1 MLTKS
6 ADVLGGDAE
15 EDAAFMADGVTGS
28 RDQATD
34 MIFDGKTGV
43 AAFGKDASRFFIFE
57 CASKIFLVVEEIHI
71 PASIRAE
78 EFGAEPQLLHETLTV
93 RFKIFFHAVLAREAQ
108 ERHGFCTGD
117 EGRQENREL
126 TRRIFSETYARDCPN
141 ALHAS
146 ADSPSGVR

>member
-43 AAFGKDASRFFIFE
+43 AVFGEDASRFFIFE
-57 CASKIFLVVEEIHI
+57 RAGKIFLVVEEIHV
-71 PASIRAE
+71 PASIRAK
-78 EFGAEPQLLHETLTV
+78 EFGTKTELLHEALTV
-93 RFKIFFHAVLAREAQ
+93 HFKIFFHAVLARKAQ

-126 TRRIFSETYARDCPN
+126 ARRIFSETYARDCPN

-146 ADSPSGVR
+146 AVSPSGVR

>member
-34 MIFDGKTGV
+34 MVFDGKTGV
-43 AAFGKDASRFFIFE
+43 AAFGEDASRFFILE
-57 CASKIFLVVEEIHI
+57 CAGKIFLVVEEIHV

-78 EFGAEPQLLHETLTV
+78 EFGFETELLQKALTV
-93 RFKIFFHAVLAREAQ
+93 HFKIFFHAVLAREAQ

-117 EGRQENREL
+117 EGRQEDREFA
-126 TRRIFSETYARDCPN
+126 RRIVPETYARDCPN

-146 ADSPSGVR
+146 ADSPSGVK